1 MLYLIGVPKKNQ
13 GIPWKVIM
21 MKSGFVKVTQQT
33 AAMLLKQD
41 SDIVFSLKLSNVFRV
56 AD

>member
-1 MLYLIGVPKKNQ
+1 
-13 GIPWKVIM
+13 M
-21 MKSGFVKVTQQT
+21 MKSGFIKVTQQT